1 MNAMVN
7 MEKGASPFSPGRPVP
22 LDMFVGRDAQVKRM
36 LRSVS
41 QVVAGKQENLFVTG
55 EYGIGKSSLVAYVR
69 HLAQEQFTVA
79 GFHVFLG
86 GVTTVEDMVQRVV
99 SRVIQQA
106 HRGKVLDKIKDVVGK
121 YVKEIGLFGVKL
133 NTEALRRD
141 LPDISHEF
149 LPFLREL
156 WGRLQ
161 EDYKGIALFLDDLNG
176 ITKSPEFAALI
187 KSLVDE
193 IATGQTS
200 LPLLLTLSG
209 VPERRTDV
217 LANQP
222 SVERIFDIVEL
233 SPLSDEEVA
242 SFFKRAFES
251 ANMVIQGNA
260 LDLMVHYSGGLPKLM
275 HELGD
280 AVFWK
285 AADNDVALRDVM
297 SGVVEAANIVGR
309 KYFEPV
315 RQALRSSDY
324 LSILTKLGS
333 LKLDLTF
340 RKKDLAKGLN
350 ESERRKLNNFL
361 QRMKKLN
368 ALHPGEVRGQYAFPN
383 RLIQVYLLLESS
395 RTSSRGRGAV

>member
-1 MNAMVN
+1 MGDVVN
-7 MEKGASPFSPGRPVP
+7 MEKGGSPFSPGRPVP
-22 LDMFVGRDAQVKRM
+22 PEMFVGRDAQVARM

-41 QVVAGKQENLFVTG
+41 QVAAGKQENLFVTG

-69 HLAQEQFTVA
+69 RLAQEQHAVA

-86 GVTTVEDMVQRVV
+86 GVTTVEEMMRCVV

-106 HRGKVLDKIKDVVGK
+106 HQGKMLDRITDFIGK
-121 YVKEIGLFGVKL
+121 YVKEVGLFGVKL

-141 LPDISHEF
+141 SADISHEF

-161 EDYKGIALFLDDLNG
+161 GDRRGIALFLDDLNG

-193 IATGQTS
+193 IATGRAG

-209 VPERRTDV
+209 VPERRTDI
-217 LANQP
+217 LASQP

-242 SFFKRAFES
+242 SFFERAFES
-251 ANMVIQGNA
+251 ANTVVDSSA

-285 AADNDVALRDVM
+285 DTDNDVRPHDVLG
-297 SGVVEAANIVGR
+297 GVVEAANIVGR

-333 LKLDLTF
+333 LELDLTF

-350 ESERRKLNNFL
+350 ESERKKLNNFL

-368 ALHPGEVRGQYAFPN
+368 ALHSGEIRGQYAFPN
-383 RLIQVYLLLESS
+383 RLIQIYLLMESS
-395 RTSSRGRGAV
+395 RTSTRK